1 MRPCLLFL
9 VAEKIRHQR
18 VAVWKEEAAI
28 EANCRAVVLTLLM
41 LALSGM
47 AMAAQQTTAPAPAA
61 QPAPATSSS
70 TAQASPANAPASP
83 PAINPNAPEMS
94 SREETSTTFKV
105 KVNLVET
112 RVVVRDLQG
121 HVIGNLKKEDFQ
133 LTDNGKPQVIT
144 KFSMEQ
150 LGAKPATKPR
160 SGEEPL
166 DDDATLKLPLRY
178 VIFLFD
184 DVHLKA
190 ADLAHVRDAV
200 KLNVGSLQSTE
211 RVAIFTTS
219 GQTQLDF
226 TDDRDKIQDTLSRL
240 RPRPITGSGGQE
252 CPDVSYYLADQA
264 GNKNDPQANR
274 LITQETLDCL
284 FDGDATKLAGA
295 QQMAQAA
302 ISRQLDQGNHETQ
315 ISLSTLKGAV
325 QRIVAMPGQ
334 RSIILLSPGYYNPDQ
349 KQEQMEITDRALHS
363 GVVISA
369 LDARGLYTLTPDIA
383 STQDTVIAGPLM
395 LYIHQEAT
403 ANADVMMELANATG
417 GMFVQNSNDFEGG
430 LRRLAAPPE
439 YTYLLAFAPQDLK
452 LDGRFHNLKVT
463 VKGQRLNIQARK
475 GYYAPR
481 QATDAAE
488 QAKEQIRDE
497 VFSQEELHDLPVEL
511 HTQFFKTSDDDAKLS
526 VLVRLDVRHLHYRK
540 VDGRNNNSVTVT
552 AVVFDRN
559 GNYINGNQKTIE
571 MHWKDETLGSKLAAG
586 VTLKSSF
593 DVKPG
598 SYMVRL
604 VVRDEEGQLTAQNG
618 AIEIP

>member
-1 MRPCLLFL
+1 
-9 VAEKIRHQR
+9 
-18 VAVWKEEAAI
+18 
-28 EANCRAVVLTLLM
+28 
-41 LALSGM
+41 
-47 AMAAQQTTAPAPAA
+47 MAAQQTAAPAPAA
-61 QPAPATSSS
+61 QPSSATSSS
-70 TAQASPANAPASP
+70 TPTPQASPANTPASP
-83 PAINPNAPEMS
+83 PAINANALEMS

-121 HVIGNLKKEDFQ
+121 HVIGNLKREDFQ

-150 LGAKPATKPR
+150 LGAKPATKPT
-160 SGEEPL
+160 SSEEPL
-166 DDDATLKLPLRY
+166 DDDATVKLPLRY

-184 DVHLKA
+184 DIHLQV

-200 KLNVGSLQSTE
+200 KLNMGSLESTE
-211 RVAIFTTS
+211 RVAILTTS

-284 FDGDATKLAGA
+284 FNGDPTQSAGA
-295 QQMAQAA
+295 QQMAQSA
-302 ISRQLDQGNHETQ
+302 IMRQLDLGNHETQ
-315 ISLSTLKGAV
+315 ISLSSLKSAV
-325 QRIVAMPGQ
+325 QRIAAMPGQ
-334 RSIILLSPGYYNPDQ
+334 RSIILLSSGFYNPDQ
-349 KQEQMEITDRALHS
+349 LQAQTEIADRALHS

-369 LDARGLYTLTPDIA
+369 LDARGLYTLTPDISA
-383 STQDTVIAGPLM
+383 QAPDPIITGPLM
-395 LYIHQEAT
+395 QYVHQEAT

-417 GMFVQNSNDFEGG
+417 GTFVQNSNDFEGG
-430 LRRLAAPPE
+430 LRRLATPPE

-463 VKGQRLNIQARK
+463 VKGQKLNIQARK

-559 GNYINGNQKTIE
+559 GNYVNGNQKTIE
-571 MHWKDETLGSKLAAG
+571 MHWKDETLGSKLASG